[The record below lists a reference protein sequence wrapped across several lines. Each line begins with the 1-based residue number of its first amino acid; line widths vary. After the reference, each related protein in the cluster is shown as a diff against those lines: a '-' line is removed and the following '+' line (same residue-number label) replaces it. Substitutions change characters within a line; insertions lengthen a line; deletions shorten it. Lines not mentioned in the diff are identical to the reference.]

1 MHGQYHTEQQQQQ
14 QLQPPA
20 STPAAAAAA
29 AVAAAA
35 AALPPGGAAGTAD
48 QAKLLVDE
56 SMGHCQEGMA
66 QLQAA
71 HDRLAAAKLAMTTT
85 QQ

>member
-1 MHGQYHTEQQQQQ
+1 VSS
-14 QLQPPA
+14 A
-20 STPAAAAAA
+20 
-29 AVAAAA
+29 
-35 AALPPGGAAGTAD
+35 TAD
-48 QAKLLVDE
+48 QAKQLVDE
-56 SMGHCQEGMA
+56 SMGQCQSGMV